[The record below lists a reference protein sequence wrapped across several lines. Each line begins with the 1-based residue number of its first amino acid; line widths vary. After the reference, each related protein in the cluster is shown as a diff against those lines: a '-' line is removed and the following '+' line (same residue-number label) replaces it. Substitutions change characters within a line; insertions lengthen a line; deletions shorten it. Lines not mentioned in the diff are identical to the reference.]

1 MIPGCALVLLFLCG
15 MMLGARVATR
25 IAFHK
30 LFVGYTKE
38 ETMSALYFLEN
49 CILFF
54 SILFFIY
61 HRRELTR
68 FNR

>member
-1 MIPGCALVLLFLCG
+1 MIPGCVLVLLFLVG

-30 LFVGYTKE
+30 LSFYTKE